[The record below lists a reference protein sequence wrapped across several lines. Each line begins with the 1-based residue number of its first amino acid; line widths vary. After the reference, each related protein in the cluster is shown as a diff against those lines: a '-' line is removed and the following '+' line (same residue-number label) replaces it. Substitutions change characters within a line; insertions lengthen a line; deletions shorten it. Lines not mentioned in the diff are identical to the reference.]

1 MKNKKWYACNDT
13 LMSRFNIIK
22 ILNSQCDIGH
32 NKTYGKKVDKCTVD

>member
-1 MKNKKWYACNDT
+1 MMNKKWYACNDT
-13 LMSRFNIIK
+13 LMSRFDIK